1 MTSGPAKRRQWTAEQ
16 KLKIIE
22 EARQGG
28 QSVSDVC
35 RRYGISAGQ
44 LYDWEAQAKRGALE
58 GLRQGNRKPKE
69 DDQSIQQQQEIGRL
83 REVIAEISAE
93 NLALKKGRWP

>member
-1 MTSGPAKRRQWTAEQ
+1 MTDEQTKRRQWTAEQ

-28 QSVSDVC
+28 QSVSEVC
-35 RRYGISAGQ
+35 RRHGLTAGQ
-44 LYDWEAQAKRGALE
+44 FYDWERQAKRGARE
-58 GLRQGNRKPKE
+58 GLRQGNRKPRV
-69 DDQSIQQQQEIGRL
+69 DDQSVQQQQVIERL